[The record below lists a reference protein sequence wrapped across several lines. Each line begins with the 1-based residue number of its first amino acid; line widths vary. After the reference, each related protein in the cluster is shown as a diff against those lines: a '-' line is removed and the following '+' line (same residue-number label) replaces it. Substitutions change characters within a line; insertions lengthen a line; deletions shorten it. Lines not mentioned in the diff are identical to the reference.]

1 MKETISVCIP
11 VYNGAETIFWT
22 IESILNQTQT
32 DFELLIADN
41 CSTDNTREII
51 ASFDDPRIRL
61 VVNETNRG
69 CGGNLESCKENAK
82 GDILFY
88 ISADDI
94 ADKNALKTLSAAFQT
109 SDEIGIVTRPYY
121 WFDETVTKA
130 VRAKKQFKQNKTV
143 SMSNSFS
150 SIRDVIGLADQ
161 ISGIG
166 FRKKF
171 MTTSFI
177 DKPFIEMASMVLPM
191 LKSCKAII
199 LKENIVAI
207 RISNSGAQSPKVFVN
222 SPMKAW
228 MEIINSSYPEND
240 NNELRKYLTQNFVAN
255 NYVGLVQIKNF
266 GGLKPLFRELSYM
279 ISLDPRNIFK
289 FQFWVYSLA
298 SILIPGCILKRMVV
312 VFKNHINSR
321 LVQDVKVCELI
332 TNK

>member
-1 MKETISVCIP
+1 MRETISVCIP

-94 ADKNALKTLSAAFQT
+94 ADKNALKTVSAAFQT

-130 VRAKKQFKQNKTV
+130 VRAKKQFKQDKTV
-143 SMSNSFS
+143 SMSNSFD

-171 MTTSFI
+171 MTYSFV

-191 LKSCKAII
+191 LKNCKAII

-207 RISNSGAQSPKVFVN
+207 RISNSGAQSPRVFIN

-228 MEIINSSYPEND
+228 MRTIEESFPEIKYHQ
-240 NNELRKYLTQNFVAN
+240 LRRYLAHNFVAN
-255 NYVGLVQIKNF
+255 NYIGLVQIKNF
-266 GGLKPLFRELSYM
+266 GGLRPLIRELSYM
-279 ISLDPRNIFK
+279 VYLKWTNLISLK
-289 FQFWVYSLA
+289 FWLFSATTLLV
-298 SILIPGCILKRMVV
+298 PGFILKRLVI
-312 VFKNHINSR
+312 VFKNRLNSKM
-321 LVQDVKVCELI
+321 LQNIKVCDV
-332 TNK
+332 